1 MTNDWLCVSLNLSV
15 PATFHVSVDHVT
27 NTSTKTV
34 YSVKNIVSETV
45 ATDMLTV
52 FEVQVNSM
60 QNRFSQ
66 LVVVVTEGAIVR
78 NVDIQNAQ
86 CNVTSK
92 YVTQYLQTISS
103 TTISLQ
109 KYTIMR
115 YITLQAQWRIYFIC
129 RCYEYNLITLTVVTS
144 VKVYNNTNNTTKR
157 GGKKHNL
164 TSCIKKRISDF
175 LPASVYHLPE
185 TAKPAKRKS
194 SSVSLLLAQAVAA
207 KVRGRQPEGSNQ
219 ASGLRRGTSC
229 SLGRR
234 PGETDRK
241 ICRPHSMSTHFRR
254 RSRTL
259 N

>member
-103 TTISLQ
+103 TTISLPG
-109 KYTIMR
+109 
-115 YITLQAQWRIYFIC
+115 YF
-129 RCYEYNLITLTVVTS
+129 
-144 VKVYNNTNNTTKR
+144 
-157 GGKKHNL
+157 
-164 TSCIKKRISDF
+164 
-175 LPASVYHLPE
+175 
-185 TAKPAKRKS
+185 
-194 SSVSLLLAQAVAA
+194 
-207 KVRGRQPEGSNQ
+207 
-219 ASGLRRGTSC
+219 
-229 SLGRR
+229 
-234 PGETDRK
+234 
-241 ICRPHSMSTHFRR
+241 
-254 RSRTL
+254 
-259 N
+259 